1 MSSPST
7 SFTLLD
13 TPLLE
18 WLERV
23 LTPVLRAATRHFGTS
38 YQVARHRED
47 IFHAATHAAMIAQ
60 STLAF
65 NQTIRTV
72 VNSFAD
78 QEPDRTGSP
87 TPSVPYI
94 PRTPT
99 PELIPASPEPLPVP
113 P

>member
-18 WLERV
+18 WPERV
-23 LTPVLRAATRHFGTS
+23 PTPVLHAATRHYGTS
-38 YQVARHRED
+38 YQAARYRED
-47 IFHAATHAAMIAQ
+47 TYRAATHAAMIAQ

-72 VNSFAD
+72 VDSFAD
-78 QEPDRTGSP
+78 QEPDRMGSP
-87 TPSVPYI
+87 TPSAPYI